1 MCSNALVSVLQTSLM
16 QTRWWQEKMNQK
28 IIMYTTIMQ
37 TVEYDKGIS
46 DGIIQGIRKGE

>member
-16 QTRWWQEKMNQK
+16 QTRWSQEKMNQK